1 MFRFD
6 DIIRPFG
13 YGSRVTRNDCGNVT
27 FMLQER
33 VWPQTAR
40 DWIDNL
46 MDLQR
51 ESLKVAFM
59 PKNIWCVVVKKDIKR
74 THCII
79 LHSSAM
85 YNTNK
90 DYKL

>member
-59 PKNIWCVVVKKDIKR
+59 PKKDIKR